1 MCTILYQSG
10 KSYLL
15 LFISDETIERTLHMF
30 IFTRD
35 LFFSSIIFHYFTVPA
50 SKVWE
55 WDFLV
60 FIIILIILVVNLS
73 LYN

>member
-50 SKVWE
+50 SKV
-55 WDFLV
+55 
-60 FIIILIILVVNLS
+60 
-73 LYN
+73 